1 MAVPPPEPVG
11 PRARYG
17 YRAAVPPRGWS
28 WAGLSMRIL
37 LTLAGAAGMIVSA
50 FLDWVTGAQGGVEG
64 VELDIRTVWIPQRS
78 YAATEANFVETMGFA
93 AIVLGLLAIIGLAP
107 RSGWLTRLAGAVA
120 IIGFILFVIQFYRSS
135 GNFDV
140 SDLRL
145 GAWLLLAGGV
155 LALIGGFLGTRV
167 RYVMPPAPAV
177 LQEP

>member
-17 YRAAVPPRGWS
+17 YRAATPPRGWT

-37 LTLAGAAGMIVSA
+37 LTLAGAAGLIVSA
-50 FLDWVTGAQGGVEG
+50 FLNWIENVDGVNLEIETLWRPGVFNRAQSGTFFE
-64 VELDIRTVWIPQRS
+64 TV
-78 YAATEANFVETMGFA
+78 GFA
-93 AIVLGLLAIIGLAP
+93 MLVLGIVAILGLAP
-107 RSGWLTRLAGAVA
+107 RSGWFTRLAGALGLVA
-120 IIGFILFVIQFYRSS
+120 FVLFLIQVYRTREP
-135 GNFDV
+135 FDAA
-140 SDLRL
+140 DLQL
-145 GAWLLLAGGV
+145 GAWLALAGSI

>member
-50 FLDWVTGAQGGVEG
+50 FLNWVNAPGGVEG
-64 VELDIRTVWIPQRS
+64 VELDIRTVWIPQRE
-78 YAATEANFVETMGFA
+78 YVATEASFVETMGFA
-93 AIVLGLLAIIGLAP
+93 AIVLGLIAIIGLAP
-107 RSGWLTRLAGAVA
+107 RSGWLTRLAGAVG
-120 IIGFILFVIQFYRSS
+120 IIGFILFVVQLYRSS
-135 GNFDV
+135 GAFDV
-140 SDLRL
+140 EDLRL
-145 GAWLLLAGGV
+145 GAWLLIGGSV
-155 LALIGGFLGTRV
+155 LALIGGFLGTRI

>member
-17 YRAAVPPRGWS
+17 YRAAVPPRGWT

-37 LTLAGAAGMIVSA
+37 LTLAGAAGLIVSA
-50 FLDWVTGAQGGVEG
+50 FLNWIENIDGVNLEIETLWRPGVFNRAQAGTFFE
-64 VELDIRTVWIPQRS
+64 TV
-78 YAATEANFVETMGFA
+78 GFA
-93 AIVLGLLAIIGLAP
+93 MLVLGIVAILGLAP
-107 RSGWLTRLAGAVA
+107 RSGWFTRLAGA
-120 IIGFILFVIQFYRSS
+120 IGLVGFVLFLIQVYRTREP
-135 GNFDV
+135 FDV
-140 SDLRL
+140 ADLQL
-145 GAWLLLAGGV
+145 GAWLALAGSI

>member
-37 LTLAGAAGMIVSA
+37 FTLAGAAGLIVSA
-50 FLDWVTGAQGGVEG
+50 FLDWVSGVEG
-64 VELDIRTVWIPQRS
+64 VELDIRTVWIPQRA
-78 YAATEANFVETMGFA
+78 YAPTEANFVETMGFA
-93 AIVLGLLAIIGLAP
+93 AIVLGLIAIIGLAP
-107 RSGWLTRLAGAVA
+107 RSGWLTRLAGAIGV
-120 IIGFILFVIQFYRSS
+120 IGFILFVVQLYRSS

-145 GAWLLLAGGV
+145 GAWLLLAGSV

>member
-37 LTLAGAAGMIVSA
+37 FTLAGAAGLIVSA
-50 FLDWVTGAQGGVEG
+50 FLDWVSGVEG
-64 VELDIRTVWIPQRS
+64 VELDIRTVWIPQRQ
-78 YAATEANFVETMGFA
+78 YAPTEANFVETMGFA

-107 RSGWLTRLAGAVA
+107 RSGWLTRLAGAIGIV
-120 IIGFILFVIQFYRSS
+120 GFILFVVQLYRSS

-145 GAWLLLAGGV
+145 GAWLLLAGSV